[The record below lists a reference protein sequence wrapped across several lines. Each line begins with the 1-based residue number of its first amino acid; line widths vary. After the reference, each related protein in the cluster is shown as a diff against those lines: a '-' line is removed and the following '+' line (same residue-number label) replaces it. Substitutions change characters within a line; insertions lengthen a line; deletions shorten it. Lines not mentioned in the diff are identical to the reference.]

1 MQQIEQLLQ
10 TSANL
15 FKHLGNIPKGE
26 ERDDYIIVINNM
38 LDKRG
43 TIMENL
49 MKEGFRFDNQNR
61 IHRTL
66 LELDNGIKERL
77 AVVMNTVKQDMAN
90 LQKTKKSEQ
99 QYYNPYSNVRV
110 MDGMYYDKK
119 KINSLSSF
127 IVLEVAS

>member
-1 MQQIEQLLQ
+1 MQRIDQLLQ
-10 TSANL
+10 VSANL
-15 FKHLGNIPKGE
+15 FKILSDIPDGQ
-26 ERDDYIIVINNM
+26 ERDEYIDKINSM

-43 TIMENL
+43 TIIGGL
-49 MKEGFRFDNQNR
+49 VQEGFCFDEQNR

-77 AVVMNTVKQDMAN
+77 AAVMSAIKQDMAN

-99 QYYNPYSNVRV
+99 QYFNPYSNVRV

-119 KINSLSSF
+119 N
-127 IVLEVAS
+127 

>member
-1 MQQIEQLLQ
+1 MQLIDQLLQ
-10 TSANL
+10 VSANL
-15 FKHLGNIPKGE
+15 FKLLGDIPKGE
-26 ERDDYIIVINNM
+26 DRDEYIDNINSM

-43 TIMENL
+43 SIIEGL
-49 MKEGFRFDNQNR
+49 KQEGFQFDEQNR

-77 AVVMNTVKQDMAN
+77 ATVMDAVKQDMAN
-90 LQKTKKSEQ
+90 LQKTKKSEE

-119 KINSLSSF
+119 N
-127 IVLEVAS
+127 

>member
-1 MQQIEQLLQ
+1 MQQSIDQFLQ

-15 FKHLGNIPKGE
+15 FKYLGDIPKGE
-26 ERDDYIIVINNM
+26 DRDEYIETINEM

-43 TIMENL
+43 TIIESL
-49 MKEGFRFDNQNR
+49 IQEGFRFDEQNR
-61 IHRTL
+61 VHRTL

-77 AVVMNTVKQDMAN
+77 AAVMNAVKQDMVN

-99 QYYNPYSNVRV
+99 QYFNPYSDVRV

-119 KINSLSSF
+119 N
-127 IVLEVAS
+127 

>member
-49 MKEGFRFDNQNR
+49 MKEGFRFDNQNH

-119 KINSLSSF
+119 N
-127 IVLEVAS
+127 